1 MKKEFEMK
9 KYVNTAMVYMILGLA
24 FGLFFREFTKYV
36 AVAWPNQLGLLH
48 VHTLTLGMLFFLIV
62 AGLVKVTKVGEDK
75 LFGWF
80 YGVYNAGLGL
90 TLTMLLVRG
99 LYQALQWE
107 SVGLDASIAGMAGI
121 GHILLGTGLVLFF
134 IALRRAE

>member
-1 MKKEFEMK
+1 MK
-9 KYVNTAMVYMILGLA
+9 KYVNTAMFYMILGLV
-24 FGLFFREFTKYV
+24 FGVFFREFTKYV
-36 AVAWPNQLGLLH
+36 DVAWPNNLGLLH

-62 AGLVKVTKVGEDK
+62 AGLVKVTKVGEDA

-90 TLTMLLVRG
+90 TLVLLFVRG

-107 SVGLDASIAGMAGI
+107 SVGLDASISGMAGL
-121 GHILLGTGLVLFF
+121 GHVLLGTGLVLFF
-134 IALRRAE
+134 IALRRTE

>member
-1 MKKEFEMK
+1 MK
-9 KYVNTAMVYMILGLA
+9 KYVNTAMFYMI
-24 FGLFFREFTKYV
+24 FGLVFGVFFREFTKYV
-36 AVAWPNQLGLLH
+36 DVAWPNNLGLLH

-62 AGLVKVTKVGEDK
+62 AGLVKVTKVGEDA

-90 TLTMLLVRG
+90 TLVLLFVRG

-107 SVGLDASIAGMAGI
+107 SVGLDASISGMAGL

-134 IALRRAE
+134 IALRRTE

>member
-1 MKKEFEMK
+1 MK
-9 KYVNTAMVYMILGLA
+9 KYVNTAMFYMILGLV
-24 FGLFFREFTKYV
+24 FGVFFREFTKYV
-36 AVAWPNQLGLLH
+36 DVAWPNNLGLLH
-48 VHTLTLGMLFFLIV
+48 VHTLTLGMLFFFIV
-62 AGLVKVTKVGEDK
+62 AGLVKVTKVGEDA

-90 TLTMLLVRG
+90 TLMLLFVRG

-107 SVGLDASIAGMAGI
+107 SVGLNASISGMAGI

-134 IALRRAE
+134 IALRRTE